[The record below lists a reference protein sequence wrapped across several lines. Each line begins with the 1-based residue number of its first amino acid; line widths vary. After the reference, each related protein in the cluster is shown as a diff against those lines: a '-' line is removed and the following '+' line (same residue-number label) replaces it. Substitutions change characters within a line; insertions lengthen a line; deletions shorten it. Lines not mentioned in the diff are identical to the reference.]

1 MIFNERLVIHMK
13 LGVMNPVINYMPFE
27 DALKYL
33 SDLGVQCIEIGAGG
47 YPGDAHLKPCEVIG
61 NQQKID
67 EYKRNTILKF
77 QL

>member
-1 MIFNERLVIHMK
+1 MK

-47 YPGDAHLKPCEVIG
+47 YPGDAHLKPCEVR
-61 NQQKID
+61 KSAED
-67 EYKRNTILKF
+67 
-77 QL
+77 